1 MPYTVSAQILVVAGG
16 GGGGGYY
23 GGGGGGGGVITTN
36 IELLLGIH
44 SVVVGSGGTGGSLN
58 SIGTNGNDSSFI
70 TAALP
75 TATTYL
81 AKGGGAGAGG
91 ADGAGKYNGANG
103 GSGGGGS
110 LYTDSQTPGSTNQTS
125 SGYAFGLGYNGGIG
139 GNYPTLNNGVGGGGG
154 GAAAVGVAG
163 NSISQT
169 MGNGGAGYYSSISGS
184 STAYA
189 GGGGGGTWS
198 SGTRAGTGGIGGGA
212 SGILGTS
219 QTSSAN
225 GAANTG
231 GGGGGD
237 GAQIGAGTG
246 GSGVVIISYPAPQ
259 QFTGGTITT
268 NSGNIIHTFTS
279 LGSLTPS
286 VSYSSSVTNQGDSIA
301 IGSSVRNTSIIDFES
316 IPVYDTNTTDIFVT
330 NLPTFYS
337 ITSIS
342 TYRSFSSQDAVPAQ
356 VGITTILSDQEMMLI
371 NSDPTQIA
379 TWDNPHNYQSIQ
391 LITPANDPRK
401 ITVRL
406 LYYYVGMGNVPGG
419 STTTYVQTWF

>member
-23 GGGGGGGGVITTN
+23 GGGGGGGGLVSASIS
-36 IELLLGIH
+36 LLLGTH
-44 SVVVGSGGTGGSLN
+44 SIVVGGGGIGGTLN
-58 SIGTNGNDSSFI
+58 SIGGNGSDSTFV

-91 ADGAGKYNGANG
+91 TDGAGKYNGANG

-110 LYTDSQTPGSTNQTS
+110 LYTASQTPGSTNQTS
-125 SGYAFGLGYNGGIG
+125 AGYAFGLGYNGGIG

-154 GAAAVGVAG
+154 GAGAVGVAG

-189 GGGGGGTWS
+189 GGGGGGTWT
-198 SGTRAGTGGIGGGA
+198 SGTRAGTGGVGGGA
-212 SGILGTS
+212 GGIIG
-219 QTSSAN
+219 SSPTGSPN
-225 GAANTG
+225 GGANTG

-246 GSGVVIISYPAPQ
+246 GSGIVIISYPAPQ
-259 QFTGGTITT
+259 QFTGGTVTT

-286 VSYSSSVTNQGDSIA
+286 VSYSSSMTIQGDTVS
-301 IGSSVRNTSIIDFES
+301 IGSSVRNTGVVDFEL
-316 IPVYDTNTTDIFVT
+316 IPVYDTNATDILLTNINTVFDIDVVT
-330 NLPTFYS
+330 
-337 ITSIS
+337 
-342 TYRSFSSQDAVPAQ
+342 TYRSFSSQDAMPAQ
-356 VGITTILSDQEMMLI
+356 IGITTILADQEMMLI

-406 LYYYVGMGNVPGG
+406 LYYYIGMGDVPGG
-419 STTTYVQTWF
+419 STTTFVQTWF

>member
-16 GGGGGYY
+16 GGGGGFY
-23 GGGGGGGGVITTN
+23 GGGGGGGGVITATIN
-36 IELLLGIH
+36 IVLGTH
-44 SVVVGSGGTGGSLN
+44 SILVGGGGSGGTSSGIGG
-58 SIGTNGNDSSFI
+58 NGNDSSFI

-81 AKGGGAGAGG
+81 AKGGGAGGG
-91 ADGAGKYNGANG
+91 GSGGVYGGGSG

-110 LYTDSQTPGSTNQTS
+110 LYTVSQTAGLTNQTS
-125 SGYAFGLGYNGGIG
+125 AGYAFGLGFNGGIG
-139 GNYPTLNNGVGGGGG
+139 GNYPTLSNGVGGGGG
-154 GAAAVGVAG
+154 GAGAVGVAG

-198 SGTRAGTGGIGGGA
+198 GGTRSGTGGVGGGGIGIIGTTA
-212 SGILGTS
+212 SSSVNAGT
-219 QTSSAN
+219 
-225 GAANTG
+225 NTG

-246 GSGVVIISYPAPQ
+246 GSGIVIISYPAPQ
-259 QFTGGTITT
+259 QFTGGTVTT

-286 VSYSSSVTNQGDSIA
+286 VSYSSSMTNQGDTVS
-301 IGSSVRNTSIIDFES
+301 IGSSVRNTSLVDFGS
-316 IPVYDTNTTDIFVT
+316 IPVYDTNAVDTLAT

-337 ITSIS
+337 ITNV
-342 TYRSFSSQDAVPAQ
+342 TTFRTFGSQDAIPAQ
-356 VGITTILSDQEMMLI
+356 IGITTILADQEMMLI

-379 TWDNPHNYQSIQ
+379 TWDNPHNYQAIQ

-406 LYYYVGMGNVPGG
+406 LYYYIGMGDVPGG